1 MSVYVSVNKCWH
13 RMQIRC
19 VFYIKNK
26 QNICKILHTPSLS
39 LSLTHTK
46 ALTFKLTVELK
57 REGGEVKCW
66 FLKKDLVFF

>member
-1 MSVYVSVNKCWH
+1 
-13 RMQIRC
+13 MQN
-19 VFYIKNK
+19 FTY
-26 QNICKILHTPSLS
+26 TLS

-57 REGGEVKCW
+57 REGSGVKCW